1 MQDLWRLSATD
12 IAALIRSKKVSAKE
26 AAHGRAGAA
35 RCGQPHDQRRG
46 RSSAGGGAGAGRG
59 RSMRRSRAARR
70 SVRWRACRS
79 PSRSIS
85 ISRGSPPP
93 TASRLQRDVIAQSN
107 SPVIDNLRKAG
118 AVILGRTNCPA
129 FSYRWFTTNLIHG
142 DTKNPRDPGITP
154 GGSSG
159 GAGAAVAAGIGHI
172 AHGTDIAGSIRY
184 PAYACGVHGLRPT
197 VGRIAAFNAALP
209 ERTIGPQISAV
220 SGPLARTIGDL
231 RIALAAMS
239 GKDVRDPWW
248 VPAPL
253 EGPAMPK
260 RAALCLQPDGL
271 ETSAEVKAAVAD
283 AGKRLERAGWM
294 VEEVA
299 TPPLREAADLQTKL
313 WLGDGYEAQL
323 AAAEREGDPGALA
336 CLRGNRA
343 KVFPFDAAAFSK
355 ALTRRATLTREWLQ
369 FFETYSVLL
378 IPVSGELPFPDGL
391 DMRDE
396 ASFARV
402 WRAQLTQIAIPFMG
416 LPALTVSTGL
426 VGRVPVGVQVV
437 SGRLPRGSLLARG
450 RGDRG
455 GRNAGRADRSRPVVF
470 EAKEHDGW
478 HQRFHGKVA
487 CRRGRIPEAVRG
499 SGAPD
504 RQHRERLRVHAAIQ
518 RPRGAAPGT
527 LPARLFGARI
537 SLQPV
542 RRPGTRRRQGD
553 RTVLRQQLCRHLSDV
568 RQDRRQRRQCASA
581 VSIFEERKIRAARL
595 VDQMEFHQIPG
606 RSFGQGGGAACADR
620 HAGRSDK
627 KEIEALL

>member
-1 MQDLWRLSATD
+1 MQDLWRLPAAD
-12 IAALIRSKKVSAKE
+12 IAGLVKSKKISAKE
-26 AAHGRAGAA
+26 AALAALARLDAVNPSINAVVDHRPQDVLAEAAAIDAAIMRGEDLGPLAGV
-35 RCGQPHDQRRG
+35 PVTVKVNIDQEG
-46 RSSAGGGAGAGRG
+46 FATTNGLK
-59 RSMRRSRAARR
+59 
-70 SVRWRACRS
+70 
-79 PSRSIS
+79 
-85 ISRGSPPP
+85 
-93 TASRLQRDVIAQSN
+93 LQREVIAQSN

-129 FSYRWFTTNLIHG
+129 FSYRWFTTNLVHG
-142 DTKNPRDPGITP
+142 DTKNPRDAGITP

-209 ERTIGPQISAV
+209 ERSIGPQISAV
-220 SGPLARTIGDL
+220 SGPLARTIGDI

-253 EGPAMPK
+253 QGPVMPK
-260 RAALCLQPDGL
+260 RAALCLEPDGL
-271 ETSAEVKAAVAD
+271 ESFAEVKAAVAD
-283 AGKRLERAGWM
+283 AGKRLERAGWV
-294 VEEVA
+294 VEEIET

-369 FFETYSVLL
+369 FFESYPVLL
-378 IPVSGELPFPDGL
+378 MPVSGELPFPDGL

-426 VGRVPVGVQVV
+426 VGKVPVGVQVV
-437 SGRLPRGSLLARG
+437 SGRYREDLCLA
-450 RGDRG
+450 
-455 GRNAGRADRSRPVVF
+455 AG
-470 EAKEHDGW
+470 EA
-478 HQRFHGKVA
+478 
-487 CRRGRIPEAVRG
+487 
-499 SGAPD
+499 
-504 RQHRERLRVHAAIQ
+504 
-518 RPRGAAPGT
+518 
-527 LPARLFGARI
+527 
-537 SLQPV
+537 
-542 RRPGTRRRQGD
+542 
-553 RTVLRQQLCRHLSDV
+553 
-568 RQDRRQRRQCASA
+568 
-581 VSIFEERKIRAARL
+581 
-595 VDQMEFHQIPG
+595 
-606 RSFGQGGGAACADR
+606 
-620 HAGRSDK
+620 
-627 KEIEALL
+627 IEAGGTPPAPIDPVS